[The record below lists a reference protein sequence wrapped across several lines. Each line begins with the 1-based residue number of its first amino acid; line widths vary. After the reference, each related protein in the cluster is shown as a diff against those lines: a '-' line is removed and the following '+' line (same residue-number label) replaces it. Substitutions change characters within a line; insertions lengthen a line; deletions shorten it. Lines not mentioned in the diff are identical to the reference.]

1 MLEASI
7 IWLASE
13 SCVREHLIS
22 IHISLQFTCHPEIVQ
37 EERTLVNVLE
47 KAEAAILK

>member
-13 SCVREHLIS
+13 GCVREHLIC
-22 IHISLQFTCHPEIVQ
+22 INIALKFACHPEIVQ
-37 EERTLVNVLE
+37 EEWALVDVLE

>member
-13 SCVREHLIS
+13 GRVREHLIC
-22 IHISLQFTCHPEIVQ
+22 IHIALKFACHSEVVQ
-37 EERTLVNVLE
+37 EERALVDVLK
-47 KAEAAILK
+47 KAEPAILK

>member
-13 SCVREHLIS
+13 GRVREHLIS
-22 IHISLQFTCHPEIVQ
+22 IHISLQFACHPEIVQ
-37 EERTLVNVLE
+37 EERALVDMLE
-47 KAEAAILK
+47 KAEAAIL

>member
-1 MLEASI
+1 MFEASI

-13 SCVREHLIS
+13 GSVREHLIC
-22 IHISLQFTCHPEIVQ
+22 IHIALEFACHPEIIQ
-37 EERTLVNVLE
+37 EEGALVDMLE